1 MLAQSHVLAQHFFGS
16 EIFLSLPAP
25 ICVAC
30 WRSFPNTSK
39 LENAMSQV
47 SKRKKTAKKMRRR
60 KLQKKCN
67 SENATL
73 EVAVFFAFSVAFV
86 LVPLHFFACFSL
98 FFSLNKYKN

>member
-1 MLAQSHVLAQHFFGS
+1 MKQIQHKNTIVFKKQIKKCNRGVPFFPCRMSGRYVMLAQSHVLAQHFFGS

-47 SKRKKTAKKMRRR
+47 SKRKKT
-60 KLQKKCN
+60 
-67 SENATL
+67 S
-73 EVAVFFAFSVAFV
+73 
-86 LVPLHFFACFSL
+86 
-98 FFSLNKYKN
+98 